1 MSGYYGSGQLIE
13 IQPLQQGSAAYAV
26 NIILNDVSLEYSLT
40 TFTPQVYGFRAIN
53 NMISNILLTVPGE
66 RHYEPL
72 FGSILPYLLF
82 QPMDAI
88 TAWQMETATYDA
100 LKFWM
105 PYISFNAAASSIVP
119 NYDEQLYQVVLAYT
133 ETISNQPGIYSEQIQ
148 RGGVA
153 QS

>member
-1 MSGYYGSGQLIE
+1 MSDYQGSGQLIN
-13 IQPLQQGSAAYAV
+13 IQPLQQGSAADAI
-26 NIILNDVSLEYSLT
+26 NTILNDVSLEYSLT
-40 TFTPQVYGFRAIN
+40 TFVPQVYGKRAIN
-53 NMISNILLTVPGE
+53 NMIDNILLTVPGE

-105 PYISFNAAASSIVP
+105 PYISLNASASSIVP
-119 NYDEQLYQVVLAYT
+119 NYRQQLYEVTLDYVEL
-133 ETISNQPGIYSEQIQ
+133 ISNQPGIYSEQIQ